1 MKSFDLKLTHKLTIL
16 VFLCIATLTGVTAS
30 FLLINKRNLLDDRMV
45 KTQDLVASATS
56 IAAHY
61 HDLASKG
68 ELSDEAARGAALQAL
83 ESMRYGDNGYFW
95 VNDLEPRMVMHP
107 FSKDLNGQSLAD
119 YRDPDGKA
127 LFVDMASVVKKSG
140 EGRVD
145 YVWNKGASKVAA
157 PKISYVKGFAP
168 WGWVIGSGIYVDDVD
183 ADFMLQAK
191 KFSLVIGLILVM
203 LAVLAYVIARSITRP
218 LGRAV
223 EVADRLA
230 RGDMTME
237 IAVTGNDETGQL
249 LAAMQAMVLSLR
261 EVAALAKE
269 CAAGNLAIDIRERS
283 DQDELMQ
290 ALKAMVGRLRE
301 VVGGVKAAADNV
313 NSGSLALSAGSQ
325 QMSQGATEQA
335 ASAEEVSASI
345 EQMTANIR
353 QNTDN
358 SMQTEKIAIK
368 AAADARRGGKAVE
381 ETEGAMREIATRI
394 VIIEEIARQTNLLA
408 LNAAIEAARAGE
420 HGRGFAV
427 VAAEVR
433 KLAERSQK
441 AAGEINALSLSSVGV
456 AQNAGALLKEMVP
469 NIQRTAELVQEIA
482 AASREQDAGAEQ
494 IAKAIQ
500 QLDQVIQENA
510 SSSEEMASTAE
521 ELSSQAEQL
530 IDMMRFFRLG
540 GEEEL
545 ARQRK
550 AAREIGHKG
559 RRSAVLSG
567 TALPPA
573 ERSSAQGRQ
582 WSSRSGNALSGGKDE
597 LDMQFE
603 RY

>member
-1 MKSFDLKLTHKLTIL
+1 MKRFNLKLTHKLTIL

-30 FLLINKRNLLDDRMV
+30 FLFINKKNLLDDRLV
-45 KTQDLVASATS
+45 KTHDLVESAYS
-56 IAAHY
+56 VAAHY
-61 HDLASKG
+61 Q
-68 ELSDEAARGAALQAL
+68 ELSARGEMPDAEARTTALQVI
-83 ESMRYGDNGYFW
+83 ENMRYDGNGYFW

-107 FSKDLNGQSLAD
+107 FSKELNGKSLVD
-119 YRDPDGKA
+119 YRDPNGKA
-127 LFVDMASVVKKSG
+127 LFVDMAKVVKASG
-140 EGRVD
+140 EGQVD
-145 YVWNKGASKVAA
+145 YVWNKGESKVAS
-157 PKISYVKGFAP
+157 PKISYVKGFTP

-191 KFSLVIGLILVM
+191 KFATVIGVILLIL
-203 LAVLAYVIARSITRP
+203 AALAYVIARSITRP

-223 EVADRLA
+223 EVADRLS

-237 IAVTGNDETGQL
+237 IEVTSGDETGQL
-249 LAAMQAMVLSLR
+249 LASMQAMVLSLR
-261 EVAALAKE
+261 EVAALAQE
-269 CAAGNLAIDIRERS
+269 CSTGNLAIDIRERS
-283 DQDELMQ
+283 DKDELMQ
-290 ALKAMVGRLRE
+290 ALKTMVARLRE
-301 VVGGVKAAADNV
+301 VVSGVKAAADNV
-313 NSGSLALSAGSQ
+313 SSGSLALSAGSQ

-335 ASAEEVSASI
+335 ANAEEVSASI
-345 EQMTANIR
+345 EEMTANIR

-368 AAADARRGGKAVE
+368 AALNAQSGGQAVA
-381 ETEGAMREIATRI
+381 ETEAAMRDIATKI

-456 AQNAGALLKEMVP
+456 AQNAGSLLKEMVP
-469 NIQRTAELVQEIA
+469 DIQKTAELVQEIS

-510 SSSEEMASTAE
+510 SSSEEIASTAE

-540 GEEEL
+540 GEEESS
-545 ARQRK
+545 RQGK
-550 AAREIGHKG
+550 AARELAHGGH
-559 RRSAVLSG
+559 RSGVCNG
-567 TALPPA
+567 KALPPA
-573 ERSSAQGRQ
+573 ERSNHQGHQ
-582 WSSRSGNALSGGKDE
+582 FWSSRSGSSTGGKDE
-597 LDMQFE
+597 FDTQFE
-603 RY
+603 KF